1 MATLRH
7 VMPQVARV
15 WDALFSE
22 GSKILFR
29 TALAVLKAQE
39 DSLLAIDNAGEA
51 AVQGVVMPQV
61 AHSLT
66 DALAGVNAIR
76 CDSSSLCTSHTNSI
90 TSGKPTVLHDQS

>member
-1 MATLRH
+1 MGCRAATALH
-7 VMPQVARV
+7 GVMPQVARV

-51 AVQGVVMPQV
+51 ALQGLISMGTETCHRFRE
-61 AHSLT
+61 A
-66 DALAGVNAIR
+66 
-76 CDSSSLCTSHTNSI
+76 
-90 TSGKPTVLHDQS
+90 